1 MTRPVRRGY
10 SVFAFSAAA
19 MLAVVGTVSTARA
32 DDVADFYKGR
42 TIAILIGVGLGGSY
56 GTNAH
61 LFSTVFKSKVPGQPN
76 VIVQEMAGAG
86 GAKMVNYLYN
96 VAPKDGTV
104 IALPLKYIAVNQA
117 LGLSGLKYDAN
128 KFNYIGSLGPINS
141 VVAVWAATTPARA
154 IQDAM
159 TKQVIVGSTGKSSET
174 FMTPTLMNNLL
185 GTKFKIVL
193 GYKGTAAIHIAME
206 RGELHGV
213 AASWESV
220 KGEKPD
226 WLRDKKVIL
235 LAQSGIKRTSD
246 LPNLPTLIDLAG
258 TPEQKEIL
266 KFVANGNAVGWMM
279 MAPPRTPAER
289 VAALRMAFDATVK
302 DPAYVASMK
311 ARNLDVEPATGAEV
325 QALIKD
331 TLSESPAMIAKI
343 KTAMGME

>member
-1 MTRPVRRGY
+1 MTRPVRRGS
-10 SVFAFSAAA
+10 SVFAVSAAA

-185 GTKFKIVL
+185 GTKFKIVA
-193 GYKGTAAIHIAME
+193 GYTGTAPIHVAME
-206 RGELHGV
+206 SGEVHGV
-213 AASWESV
+213 AASWDSV
-220 KGEKPD
+220 KGDKPD
-226 WLRDKKVIL
+226 WVRNKKVIL
-235 LAQSGIKRTSD
+235 LAQSGTKRNWD
-246 LPNLPTLIDLAG
+246 LQDLPTLLDLAK
-258 TPEQKEIL
+258 TPEQTDIL
-266 KFVANGNAVGWMM
+266 RFFANGNAVGWMM
-279 MAPPRTPAER
+279 MLPPGVPQDR
-289 VAALRMAFDATVK
+289 VAALRKAFDATMK
-302 DPAYVASMK
+302 DPGYLK
-311 ARNLDVEPATGAEV
+311 GIKDRNLDIDPMTGAEV
-325 QALIKD
+325 EKLIKE
-331 TLSESPAMIAKI
+331 TLSLPSQTMAKV
-343 KTAMGME
+343 KTAMGM